1 MDYCRPGSPA
11 HGILGFLRRAYWSR
25 SPFPSWGDL
34 PNPRMAAVSPSLTGG
49 SFITFTTE
57 PSHNY
62 YVVISRTSLFLFQI
76 KCSSSFAYYWHF
88 AEHIHFLRIKWN
100 TKQFQLLTLLN
111 LVKRLD
117 QGNKFLS
124 NRKRGYSFFFYPRD
138 FLFQSKKLTVHC
150 PLPCVSFLRIAIRNF
165 HFWKYCDSV
174 FGICRL

>member
-57 PSHNY
+57 PSHSY

-88 AEHIHFLRIKWN
+88 AEHIHFLRVKWN

-111 LVKRLD
+111 LFKRYVSNNFIKVNAAYFTSRKQLKSLKIKAKIKNIWFGVFALD
-117 QGNKFLS
+117 RVNLYI
-124 NRKRGYSFFFYPRD
+124 NY
-138 FLFQSKKLTVHC
+138 T
-150 PLPCVSFLRIAIRNF
+150 
-165 HFWKYCDSV
+165 
-174 FGICRL
+174 